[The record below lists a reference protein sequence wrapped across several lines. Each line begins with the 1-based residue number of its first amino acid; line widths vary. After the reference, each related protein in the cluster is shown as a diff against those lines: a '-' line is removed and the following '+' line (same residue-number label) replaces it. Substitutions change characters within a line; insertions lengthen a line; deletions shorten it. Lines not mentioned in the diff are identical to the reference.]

1 MLRNGTIVIESFVGE
16 IQYIS
21 GRTDKRRKSN
31 MDEEVFEKYQSFTE
45 KTIFDLSQ
53 KVTMLEKKLN
63 IFTNLLEISKYI
75 NQYIKNPNLF
85 PIIND
90 MLIGVLGAK
99 YSTIYIKGNDEY
111 FEAASQNFS
120 YSIEEEKKLII
131 ANKEEEFIIN
141 SDIPIYETE
150 TEEDQIYSCLG
161 VPIKVDKRILGF
173 ILIQH
178 REKDYFTK
186 DHALFLTSLG
196 NHIGVAIENNIL
208 YNQTKESANKDGLT
222 GIYNKRY
229 FFETLSYLNNLA
241 DLNYSIIMV
250 DLDNFKAINDTY
262 GHPYGDEVLKR
273 VADIIKKATRT
284 NDIVARY
291 GGEEIIIFLNN
302 FAEKEKVFQRVDKI
316 RRDIEAEMI
325 EADGI
330 SASVT
335 ASFGVYINNEER
347 ISLEEGI
354 RKADY
359 NLYLSKR
366 SGKNKV
372 TM

>member
-1 MLRNGTIVIESFVGE
+1 MLTTI
-16 IQYIS
+16 YIS
-21 GRTDKRRKSN
+21 SGGKCF
-31 MDEEVFEKYQSFTE
+31 MDAVNFEKYQNFTE
-45 KTIFDLSQ
+45 KTIYDLSQ
-53 KVTMLEKKLN
+53 KVTILEKKLN

-99 YSTIYIKGNDEY
+99 YSTIYIKGNGEH

-120 YSIEEEKKLII
+120 YTNIEEEKKLII
-131 ANKEEEFIIN
+131 ANKEDEFIIN
-141 SDIPIYETE
+141 SDLPIYET
-150 TEEDQIYSCLG
+150 TKEEDQIYSCLG
-161 VPIKVDKRILGF
+161 VPIKLDKRVLGF

-208 YNQTKESANKDGLT
+208 YNQTKESANRDGLT

-229 FFETLSYLNNLA
+229 FFETLSYIKNLA
-241 DLNYSIIMV
+241 DMKYSIVMV
-250 DLDNFKAINDTY
+250 DLDNFKAINDAY

-273 VADIIKKATRT
+273 VATIIKNATRT

-291 GGEEIIIFLNN
+291 GGEEIIIFFHN
-302 FAEKEKVFQRVDKI
+302 FVEKEKVSQRVEKI
-316 RRDIEAEMI
+316 RKDIEEEVI
-325 EADGI
+325 QSDGI

-335 ASFGVYINNEER
+335 ASFGVYINNEEHV
-347 ISLEEGI
+347 SLEDGI

-372 TM
+372 TL

>member
-1 MLRNGTIVIESFVGE
+1 
-16 IQYIS
+16 
-21 GRTDKRRKSN
+21 
-31 MDEEVFEKYQSFTE
+31 MDAEDFEKYQNFTE
-45 KTIFDLSQ
+45 KTIYDLSQ

-99 YSTIYIKGNDEY
+99 YSTIYIKGNGEH

-120 YSIEEEKKLII
+120 YTSNEEEKKLII
-131 ANKEEEFIIN
+131 ANKEDEFIIN
-141 SDIPIYETE
+141 SDLPIYET
-150 TEEDQIYSCLG
+150 TKEEDQIYSCLG
-161 VPIKVDKRILGF
+161 VPIKLDKRVLGF

-208 YNQTKESANKDGLT
+208 YNQTKESANRDGLT

-229 FFETLSYLNNLA
+229 FFETLSYIKNLA
-241 DLNYSIIMV
+241 DMKYSIVMV
-250 DLDNFKAINDTY
+250 DLDNFKAINDAY

-273 VADIIKKATRT
+273 VATIIKNATRT

-291 GGEEIIIFLNN
+291 GGEEIIIFFHN
-302 FAEKEKVFQRVDKI
+302 FVEKEKVSQRVEKI
-316 RRDIEAEMI
+316 RKDIEEEI
-325 EADGI
+325 IQSDGI

-335 ASFGVYINNEER
+335 ASFGVYINNEEHV
-347 ISLEEGI
+347 SLEDGI

-372 TM
+372 TL